1 MNLSDAIL
9 KRILFLMRENKISL
23 YFLSMSAGV
32 PYSTLNDFINR
43 KTQTIRLETLL
54 HICEGLNISLGEFFS
69 HKIFNDVE
77 AE

>member
-9 KRILFLMRENKISL
+9 KRILFLMKENKISL
-23 YFLSMSAGV
+23 YALSMNAGV

-69 HKIFNDVE
+69 NKIFNDVE